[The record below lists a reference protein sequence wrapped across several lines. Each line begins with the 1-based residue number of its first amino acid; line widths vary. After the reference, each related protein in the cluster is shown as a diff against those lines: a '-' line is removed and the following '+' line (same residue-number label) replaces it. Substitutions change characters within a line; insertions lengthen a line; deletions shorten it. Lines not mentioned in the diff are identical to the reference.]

1 MSAAANYS
9 RSLDL
14 PRMVESNSL
23 EEDDF
28 VMIRNIEDTEGVSL
42 KTGHLSEEISL
53 ATTFKGQ
60 RKEIR
65 DKYKQQKEIEVLATI
80 ANTKNIDTIDIE
92 IGTKHWNNWFVM
104 RVALF
109 LTISGFIAG
118 YDIGVVSVLAL
129 YLYDDGISGIDSSR
143 VKIYIFISIGSL
155 GAAAGAFVSGNLM
168 DRYGRKKI
176 VLISDILYF
185 IGGLLMVL
193 APVMNIL
200 IISRLMIGVATGIT
214 SLNVPIYIS
223 EVCPTEMRG
232 RVIAIY
238 TFLVVFGTFTANV
251 IILLM
256 PIDKSYDW
264 RILEAICLIFV
275 IA

>member
-1 MSAAANYS
+1 
-9 RSLDL
+9 
-14 PRMVESNSL
+14 MVESNSL